1 MNRCLLLPCALQAE
15 QPARSPSKCPTSAPE
30 AKNASR
36 ENDCAVLVVVG
47 VMAAFGQVRTLWLA
61 VPNSSYATR
70 SSLFSEYEI
79 GILFSEFP
87 ERISKNEAIP
97 IHIVGKTLACFR
109 YCCE

>member
-47 VMAAFGQVRTLWLA
+47 VMAAFGQVRTFDL
-61 VPNSSYATR
+61 YANCGR
-70 SSLFSEYEI
+70 FSQQRRHLPYLYPATLL
-79 GILFSEFP
+79 GILEQS
-87 ERISKNEAIP
+87 
-97 IHIVGKTLACFR
+97 
-109 YCCE
+109 